1 MSRTINLLLSI
12 LFVIIGFFM
21 AFIGATVLANGPSNE
36 TEWTIGIMGM
46 GSAILLFYGAYKTVK
61 GQKKQDEAE
70 RKESV
75 RLAKRYSS
83 APPKS
88 PKSEGVEVPSGEPG
102 KEHEVELLE
111 PNLLPEILVRWTYTP
126 TAWRLIL
133 LKLAEKTRKEEF
145 YTAFWFPVLF
155 AIVFFSQW
163 YYGVIL
169 GIFVGWLY
177 IRFRVYFIKQKF
189 ALKPGQQEA
198 EVIISDSYLRVNNN
212 FINYADDKYFLKQL
226 NLEQDEKL
234 GEMLHFTIGWV
245 TSKGY
250 PAEMDLYLP
259 IPIGHVEEAESVLSA
274 FKAARS

>member
-21 AFIGATVLANGPSNE
+21 AFIGATVLASGPSNE
-36 TEWTIGIMGM
+36 TEWTIGILGM

-61 GQKKQDEAE
+61 GQNKKDKAE
-70 RKESV
+70 RQESV
-75 RLAKRYSS
+75 RLAKMYSATPRSKPKAEAEKTPSQES
-83 APPKS
+83 AK
-88 PKSEGVEVPSGEPG
+88 EEVVFESA
-102 KEHEVELLE
+102 V
-111 PNLLPEILVRWTYTP
+111 NAEILVRWTYASA
-126 TAWRLIL
+126 AWREIL
-133 LKLAEKTRKEEF
+133 MKLAEKTRKEEF

-169 GIFVGWLY
+169 GIILGWLY
-177 IRFRVYFIKQKF
+177 IQFRVYFIKQKF

-212 FINYADDKYFLKQL
+212 FISYADDKYFLKEL
-226 NLEQDEKL
+226 ALEQDDKL

-259 IPIGHVEEAESVLSA
+259 IPVGHLEEAEMVLLA
-274 FKAARS
+274 YKQART

>member
-21 AFIGATVLANGPSNE
+21 AFIGATVLASGPSNE
-36 TEWTIGIMGM
+36 TEWTIGILGM

-61 GQKKQDEAE
+61 GQNKKDKAE
-70 RKESV
+70 RQESV
-75 RLAKRYSS
+75 RLAKMYSATPRTKPKPEAEKTPSQETAKEEVVFES
-83 APPKS
+83 A
-88 PKSEGVEVPSGEPG
+88 V
-102 KEHEVELLE
+102 
-111 PNLLPEILVRWTYTP
+111 NPEILVRWTYASA
-126 TAWRLIL
+126 AWREIL
-133 LKLAEKTRKEEF
+133 MKLAEKTRKEEF

-169 GIFVGWLY
+169 GIILGWLY
-177 IRFRVYFIKQKF
+177 IQFRVYFIKQKF

-212 FINYADDKYFLKQL
+212 FISYADDKYFLKEL
-226 NLEQDEKL
+226 ALEQDDKL

-259 IPIGHVEEAESVLSA
+259 IPVGHLEEAEMVLLA
-274 FKAARS
+274 YKQART